1 MCGFNALLW
10 GVAYTWWSM
19 WLFDVDNPLE
29 ASDREVASQTP
40 DRRVP
45 TRSGAGSDP
54 GESPGT
60 SDARQ
65 VSKGK

>member
-1 MCGFNALLW
+1 MPNH
-10 GVAYTWWSM
+10 TKS
-19 WLFDVDNPLE
+19 LFDVENPME